1 MSVDIG
7 TTLKSDTS
15 ADQPPDDAE
24 EGCTIRLESG
34 NVAERSLFAIAFFDM
49 TPPVLQH
56 AWLWLLALFLTGFLS
71 HWVLELFFFRQR
83 LFDAESRLRRRGEEL
98 DSERFAHGR
107 TSVESKARLDALQG
121 AQREISEL
129 IRAREEERKQ
139 SIVAQKAIADLQA
152 QLLSTQ
158 SNLELTQAEL
168 ERTREACAIARKE
181 VEEGVQTREEAR
193 TAAERATSALAHV
206 RADVAALEGKLKAR
220 GEEIRQTNEQW
231 GAAREEASELKE
243 QLAQSSA
250 RLTAAQQTR
259 KALEKELQSREQ
271 EVVELRE
278 READLE
284 AELKATSASHEA
296 LETEL
301 AKWTA
306 HSAPSEGTGGQ
317 PGEADRLLKELEDVT
332 LERNRLAAEL
342 AALGAE

>member
-1 MSVDIG
+1 
-7 TTLKSDTS
+7 
-15 ADQPPDDAE
+15 
-24 EGCTIRLESG
+24 
-34 NVAERSLFAIAFFDM
+34 M

-56 AWLWLLALFLTGFLS
+56 AWLWLLALFLTGFLV

-107 TSVESKARLDALQG
+107 TSVELKSRLEALHA

-129 IRAREEERKQ
+129 VRVREEERKQ
-139 SIVAQKAIADLQA
+139 SITAQKAIANLQA
-152 QLLSTQ
+152 QLLLTE
-158 SNLELTQAEL
+158 SNLESTRAEL
-168 ERTREACAIARKE
+168 ERAREACIIARKE
-181 VEEGVQTREEAR
+181 VEDGVQSREEAR
-193 TAAERATSALAHV
+193 ATAERATSALAHV

-231 GAAREEASELKE
+231 GAAREEALELKE

-250 RLTAAQQTR
+250 RLNAAQETR
-259 KALEKELQSREQ
+259 KALEKELESREQ

-278 READLE
+278 HEADLE

-296 LETEL
+296 LENEL

-306 HSAPSEGTGGQ
+306 STSAPGAGPSDETG
-317 PGEADRLLKELEDVT
+317 RLMRELEEVT